1 MTLSP
6 EFVLKIVL
14 AGMLGSIV
22 GIERARSGQ
31 SAGVRTNLMIA
42 VASCMFT
49 WLGVEVF
56 SKHSQT
62 PQDTARIAAQVV
74 SGVGFLGAGTMLQS
88 KNKIRGLTTAATIWL
103 VAAIGMTVGIGE
115 YWSAV
120 FVTGFALLALVI
132 LAPVSERIKETAG
145 ERYKERKEYEK
156 HAHERHEEKRRRM
169 EALMLYLELKNEDRD
184 HEDQDVTVED

>member
-1 MTLSP
+1 MGLSP
-6 EFVLKIVL
+6 EFMLRIIL
-14 AGMLGSIV
+14 AGVLGSIV

-31 SAGVRTNLMIA
+31 SAGVRTNMMIA

-56 SKHSQT
+56 SRHSNG

-74 SGVGFLGAGTMLQS
+74 SGVGFLGAGTMLQT

-103 VAAIGMTVGIGE
+103 VAAVGMSVGVGE

-120 FVTGFALLALVI
+120 FVTVFALVALVI
-132 LAPVSERIKETAG
+132 LAPISENIKETAV

-156 HAHERHEEKRRRM
+156 HTHDTEVEKRKRM
-169 EALMLYLELKNEDRD
+169 EALMLYLELKKDV
-184 HEDQDVTVED
+184 DQDEDVTIDDD

>member
-1 MTLSP
+1 MILSP
-6 EFVLKIVL
+6 EFILKIIL
-14 AGMLGSIV
+14 SAILGSIV

-56 SKHSQT
+56 SKLSQS
-62 PQDTARIAAQVV
+62 PQDTARISAQVV

-103 VAAIGMTVGIGE
+103 VAAIGMTVGVGE

-120 FVTGFALLALVI
+120 FVTGFALIALVV
-132 LAPVSERIKETAG
+132 LAPVSERIKETSG
-145 ERYKERKEYEK
+145 ERYKERKEYQK
-156 HAHERHEEKRRRM
+156 HQHESHEEKRKRM
-169 EALMLYLELKNEDRD
+169 EALMLYLELKNESEDD
-184 HEDQDVTVED
+184 HDVTIDD

>member
-1 MTLSP
+1 MELSP
-6 EFVLKIVL
+6 EFMFRIFL
-14 AGMLGSIV
+14 ASVLGSIV

-31 SAGVRTNLMIA
+31 SAGVRTNMMIA
-42 VASCMFT
+42 LASCMFT

-56 SKHSQT
+56 TQQSGA

-74 SGVGFLGAGTMLQS
+74 SGVGFLGAGTMLQT

-103 VAAIGMTVGIGE
+103 VAAIGMTVGVGE

-120 FVTGFALLALVI
+120 FVTIFALIALVI
-132 LAPVSERIKETAG
+132 LAPVSENIRETAV

-156 HAHERHEEKRRRM
+156 HTHDTEAEKRKRM
-169 EALMLYLELKNEDRD
+169 EALMLYLELKKNAAQDE
-184 HEDQDVTVED
+184 DVTVED

>member
-6 EFVLKIVL
+6 EFVLKIIL
-14 AGMLGSIV
+14 SGLLGSIV

-31 SAGVRTNLMIA
+31 SAGIRTNMMIA

-49 WLGVEVF
+49 WLGVEIF
-56 SKHSQT
+56 TKLSEA

-74 SGVGFLGAGTMLQS
+74 SGVGFLGAGTMLQT

-103 VAAIGMTVGIGE
+103 VAAIGMTVGVGE

-120 FVTGFALLALVI
+120 FVTAFALIALVI
-132 LAPVSERIKETAG
+132 LAPYSERVKETAM
-145 ERYKERKEYEK
+145 ERYKERREYEK
-156 HAHERHEEKRRRM
+156 HQHDSHEEKRKRM
-169 EALMLYLELKNEDRD
+169 EALMLYLELKNDAQED
-184 HEDQDVTVED
+184 ENVTVDDD

>member
-1 MTLSP
+1 MGLSP
-6 EFVLKIVL
+6 EFVLKIIL
-14 AGMLGSIV
+14 AGALGSIV

-31 SAGVRTNLMIA
+31 SAGVRTNMMIA

-56 SKHSQT
+56 SKHSAA

-103 VAAIGMTVGIGE
+103 VAAIGMTVGVGE

-120 FVTGFALLALVI
+120 FVTVFALVTLVL
-132 LAPVSERIKETAG
+132 LAPISESIKETSV
-145 ERYKERKEYEK
+145 ERYKVRKEHEK
-156 HAHERHEEKRRRM
+156 HTHETAEDKRRRM
-169 EALMLYLELKNEDRD
+169 EALMLYLELKKDENQE
-184 HEDQDVTVED
+184 EEDVTVED